1 MNRSIATQLP
11 ATVLMLSL
19 MTIGPIVIPSSAS
32 AEEQA
37 LDLNSPD
44 IIRQAFEQ
52 QLGKRVKVK
61 LESGQDLEGKVAK
74 VGTHALQ
81 LIELTGMEFF
91 EATIK
96 LDDVAAVIVR
106 VHRK

>member
-1 MNRSIATQLP
+1 MNRYVGTHVCAAI
-11 ATVLMLSL
+11 VMLSL
-19 MTIGPIVIPSSAS
+19 VTIGPIVIPSGAS

-44 IIRQAFEQ
+44 IIRQTLEQ

-61 LESGQDLEGKVAK
+61 LESGQDMEGKVAK